1 MAFSLSAFK
10 VKQRMN
16 LSTDLDTFFNVKHPE
31 QNGYLYLVPVQ
42 DSIHYDALITNNF
55 TQYEKYIQLA
65 VQPEHTTDIFQKLYN
80 EFRLEKMPPIEVN
93 VYDHSTS
100 FWVQDGIHRLSIA
113 YYNGIFKDRIPFQH
127 VTINFYE
134 KAQDILRNALR
145 KTVAGSKYNGW
156 HNRSEFGY
164 HSFDLFN
171 IHIPGQRSPSKRFEK
186 IKKFYDFTGKRVLD
200 LGCNTGGM
208 LFHIPE
214 IQQGIGI
221 DYDESCI
228 ESCKIFRER
237 LNFVC
242 ELDFY
247 RADLNEFSVVDFCK
261 EKDYIPDITFLLS
274 LGSWV
279 KNWRKLYMEVYRVSK
294 IVLLETNN
302 DIEGKDQLELFT
314 QLGAHIQLVSDKSDD
329 DSTGN
334 IGRKTYLITKLNL
347 HFPQ

>member
-16 LSTDLDTFFNVKHPE
+16 LSSDLDIFFKSKE
-31 QNGYLYLVPVQ
+31 QIQNGYIYLVPIE
-42 DSIHYDALITNNF
+42 DSIQYATLLTNTYDMY
-55 TQYEKYIQLA
+55 QHYIQLA
-65 VQPEHTTDIFQKLYN
+65 NQSEHSTEKFQTLLSTFSLKH
-80 EFRLEKMPPIEVN
+80 MPPIEVN
-93 VYDHSTS
+93 VYDHSTF

-113 YYNGIFKDRIPFQH
+113 KYKKLFNDSIPFEY

-134 KAQDILRNALR
+134 KAQDILRDALR
-145 KTVAGSKYNGW
+145 KTVSGSNYNGW
-156 HNRSEFGY
+156 HNRTEFGY

-171 IHIPGQRSPSKRFEK
+171 IHIPGQRSPVKRFEK

-221 DYDESCI
+221 DYDDNCI
-228 ESCKIFRER
+228 QSCKIFRER
-237 LNFVC
+237 LNFAC
-242 ELDFY
+242 ELDFF
-247 RADLNEFSVVDFCK
+247 RGDLNELTIVEFCK
-261 EKDYIPDITFLLS
+261 EKTFSPDIVFLLS

-279 KNWRKLYMEVYRVSK
+279 KSWRKLYIESYRVSNT
-294 IVLLETNN
+294 VLLETNN
-302 DIEGKDQLELFT
+302 DGEGKEQLNLFI

-334 IGRKTYLITKLNL
+334 TGRKTYLITKPTLNL
-347 HFPQ
+347 S